1 MKTALTTPAN
11 SNQTTQTSQL
21 IPAWPTSVEN
31 RSTWM
36 RDGYSPTEIILAA
49 AILTSLSIGGIAS
62 VIVAITGFVK
72 TLVSVMVSPTREK
85 RK

>member
-1 MKTALTTPAN
+1 MKTALTTPVN

-21 IPAWPTSVEN
+21 IPASSTSVEN
-31 RSTWM
+31 PSTWM

-62 VIVAITGFVK
+62 VIVAITALVK
-72 TLVSVMVSPTREK
+72 TLVRPTSEK
-85 RK
+85 TK

>member
-1 MKTALTTPAN
+1 MKTVLTTPVN

-21 IPAWPTSVEN
+21 IPASSTSLEKP
-31 RSTWM
+31 STWM

-62 VIVAITGFVK
+62 VIVAITGLVK
-72 TLVSVMVSPTREK
+72 TLVPVMVNPTREK
-85 RK
+85 TK

>member
-1 MKTALTTPAN
+1 MKTALTTPVN

-21 IPAWPTSVEN
+21 IPASPTSVEN
-31 RSTWM
+31 PSTWM

-62 VIVAITGFVK
+62 VIMAITGLVK
-72 TLVSVMVSPTREK
+72 TLVRSTSEK
-85 RK
+85 TK

>member
-11 SNQTTQTSQL
+11 SNQTTQTLQL
-21 IPAWPTSVEN
+21 IPASPTSVDN
-31 RSTWM
+31 PSTWM

-62 VIVAITGFVK
+62 VIVAITGLVK
-72 TLVSVMVSPTREK
+72 TLVPVMVRPTRK
-85 RK
+85 KKK

>member
-1 MKTALTTPAN
+1 MKTALTTPVT

-21 IPAWPTSVEN
+21 ITASPTSVEN
-31 RSTWM
+31 PSSWM

-62 VIVAITGFVK
+62 VIVAITGLVK
-72 TLVSVMVSPTREK
+72 TLVPVMVSPTREK
-85 RK
+85 KK

>member
-1 MKTALTTPAN
+1 MKIVLTTPVK

-21 IPAWPTSVEN
+21 ITASPTLVAN
-31 RSTWM
+31 PSTWM

-62 VIVAITGFVK
+62 VIVAITGLVK
-72 TLVSVMVSPTREK
+72 TLVPVMVNPTREK
-85 RK
+85 KK

>member
-1 MKTALTTPAN
+1 MKTVLTTPVN

-21 IPAWPTSVEN
+21 IPASPTSVEN
-31 RSTWM
+31 PSTWM

-62 VIVAITGFVK
+62 VIVAITGLVK
-72 TLVSVMVSPTREK
+72 TLVRPISEK
-85 RK
+85 TK

>member
-1 MKTALTTPAN
+1 MKTALTTPVK

-21 IPAWPTSVEN
+21 IPASPTSLEN
-31 RSTWM
+31 PSTWM

-62 VIVAITGFVK
+62 VIVAITALVK
-72 TLVSVMVSPTREK
+72 TLVRPTSK
-85 RK
+85 KTK